1 VVKLQQGDSTMDKF
15 TNLLV
20 DQQNNTSIEAKLT
33 NLLALVRKHLD
44 MDVAFI
50 SEFINDERVFK
61 VVDNPSENQIVK
73 VGNADP
79 INETYCQKITDE
91 KLSPIITNTKAN
103 PITKAMPVTKKLG
116 IGAYIGVPINLS
128 NGKLYG
134 TFCCYK
140 SHHDESLN
148 DRDLSFLNII
158 SEIATDLIEKNL
170 SKSVSHTH
178 TKSVI
183 QQIISDNDI
192 SMYFQ
197 PIYSLR
203 HNKIAGF
210 ESLARFFT
218 TPYKTPDIWFKEA
231 SKVGLNEALEMLAI
245 KNAVKDMAQLNDT
258 IYIAI
263 NCSPSHILSGA
274 LEHTLQQSDCTRLV
288 LEITEH
294 SPISD
299 YEKMRTAL
307 TPLRKRGLRLAID
320 DVGAGFSSFQ
330 HILELEADIIKLD
343 ISLTQNINTDDRKFL
358 LAKALCGFAKAID
371 CTIVA
376 EGIETEEELNSL
388 RKLNVDSVQGYF
400 IGRPAAFNDALSL
413 LNAILPA

>member
-1 VVKLQQGDSTMDKF
+1 M
-15 TNLLV
+15 NHLL
-20 DQQNNTSIEAKLT
+20 
-33 NLLALVRKHLD
+33 
-44 MDVAFI
+44 
-50 SEFINDERVFK
+50 
-61 VVDNPSENQIVK
+61 
-73 VGNADP
+73 G
-79 INETYCQKITDE
+79 
-91 KLSPIITNTKAN
+91 
-103 PITKAMPVTKKLG
+103 
-116 IGAYIGVPINLS
+116 
-128 NGKLYG
+128 
-134 TFCCYK
+134 
-140 SHHDESLN
+140 
-148 DRDLSFLNII
+148 
-158 SEIATDLIEKNL
+158 
-170 SKSVSHTH
+170 
-178 TKSVI
+178 
-183 QQIISDNDI
+183 
-192 SMYFQ
+192 
-197 PIYSLR
+197 
-203 HNKIAGF
+203 
-210 ESLARFFT
+210 FT

-263 NCSPSHILSGA
+263 NCSPSHILSGT

-299 YEKMRTAL
+299 YEKMRAAL
-307 TPLRKRGLRLAID
+307 SPLRNRGLRLAID

-400 IGRPAAFNDALSL
+400 IGRPAAINDALSL
-413 LNAILPA
+413 LNATLPA